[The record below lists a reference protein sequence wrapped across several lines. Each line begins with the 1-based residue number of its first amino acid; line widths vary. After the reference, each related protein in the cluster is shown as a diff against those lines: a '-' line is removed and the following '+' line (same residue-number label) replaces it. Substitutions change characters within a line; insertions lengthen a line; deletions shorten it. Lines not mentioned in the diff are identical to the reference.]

1 MAENR
6 ELALV
11 LRLVADEFQK
21 ELKNSQ
27 GALSSFNNFIK
38 DWRTQLAA
46 AGTALF
52 AIAKSTA
59 NYGDELFKTSQKVG
73 IQVEALAGLQHAAKL
88 ADVDNR
94 QLQIGLQ
101 ALSRAMVDSAQGTG
115 EGHEAFQRI
124 GVSAT
129 DASGKLKP
137 MQDVF
142 LEISDVFNRTA
153 DGAGKTEVAMKL
165 LGKSGVD
172 LIPLMN
178 GGKAS
183 IHELMA
189 EAERLGIVMSE
200 KDARAAEEFNDS
212 ITRLEAQA
220 KGFSVTI
227 GTHMLGPL
235 TELMSVMN
243 DLGSGPIADAAK
255 FFFKGLNEQI
265 VLFGT
270 LIKEIGA
277 SIEFAFGK
285 LTFDQL
291 KTKMR
296 LFEAQA
302 AAKLLLLENPEAAK
316 YLDGPVKDG
325 RSVEMGV
332 SKPQIATGGGKTSA
346 DHAREQER
354 IGKAL
359 LDIYQSQ
366 NNALDIRN
374 KLQGG
379 QGQLSEF
386 FLAFDR
392 QQQFR
397 REDEAEQERLGKL
410 IVANTQREVQATQ
423 EKQAMERDGL
433 VKNLQAWIEYDNAV
447 GASTELRYQHQVD
460 LLKASLAQQIDITT
474 EEAGRLLDAWKN
486 VDNVASDSI
495 LQNTRLTVQQRETIE
510 LQSLTKLQ
518 QIHEQTSQNIFDGWA
533 RGLQR
538 YVQDTQ
544 SGFGLGADLARRTA
558 QTMEQNFRTFFFDA
572 FEGKI
577 RSLKDVF
584 QSFGNF
590 VKQIMAQVAAQLA
603 TMLVL
608 KGITGGFGSFGL
620 GGLFGGSGGGGSVD
634 AGGLMG
640 LKFASGGPVLG
651 AGNQDS
657 VRAMLTPGEG
667 VLNRKGMQALAQ
679 LNSGTVASSASPNVV
694 INFHGVRADERPQVN
709 YRRQFEGLV
718 VDVILRNRDLHA
730 ALGWAR

>member
-27 GALSSFNNFIK
+27 GALSSFNTFIK

-101 ALSRAMVDSAQGTG
+101 ALSRAMVDSAQGSG
-115 EGHEAFQRI
+115 EGHEAFKRI
-124 GVSAT
+124 GISAV

-142 LEISDVFNRTA
+142 LEIADVFNRTT

-165 LGKSGVD
+165 MGKSGAD
-172 LIPLMN
+172 LIPLLN
-178 GGKAS
+178 GGKQS
-183 IHELMA
+183 LQEMDA
-189 EAERLGIVMSE
+189 EARRLGLTMSE
-200 KDARAAEEFNDS
+200 SDARAAEAFNDA
-212 ITRLEAQA
+212 IGRLEAQA
-220 KGFSVTI
+220 RGFSNTI
-227 GTHMLGPL
+227 GVHMLRPL
-235 TELMSVMN
+235 TELMSLMN
-243 DLGSGPIADAAK
+243 DLGGGPIAEAMQ
-255 FFFKGLNEQI
+255 FVLKGLNELI
-265 VLFGT
+265 VIMGSNVRVL
-270 LIKEIGA
+270 GA
-277 SIEFAFGK
+277 SFDYLRGK
-285 LTFDQL
+285 LNFDEL
-291 KTKMR
+291 RTYLR
-296 LFEAQA
+296 LIDAQTS
-302 AAKLLLLENPEAAK
+302 AKLLLLENPEAQKFLDDPKKKPTGRDAHLDAIKPGAK
-316 YLDGPVKDG
+316 T
-325 RSVEMGV
+325 
-332 SKPQIATGGGKTSA
+332 ATDAGK
-346 DHAREQER
+346 EQEK
-354 IGKAL
+354 IGLAL
-359 LDIYQSQ
+359 LDIYKSQ
-366 NNALDIRN
+366 NTALDIRN

-397 REDEAEQERLGKL
+397 REDEAEQERMGKL
-410 IVANTQREVQATQ
+410 IVANTQREVQATA

-460 LLKASLAQQIDITT
+460 LLKANLAQQIDITT
-474 EEAGRLLDAWKN
+474 DEAGRLLEAWKN

-495 LQNTRLTVQQRETIE
+495 LQNTRLTVQQRETLE
-510 LQSLTKLQ
+510 LQSLTKIQ

-667 VLNRKGMQALAQ
+667 VLNRKGMQALGQ
-679 LNSGTVASSASPNVV
+679 LNSGTAASSASPNVV
-694 INFHGVRADERPQVN
+694 INFHGMPASERPQIN

-718 VDVILRNRDLHA
+718 VDVILRNRDLQA
-730 ALGWAR
+730 ALGLAR